1 MVTFLLNCPFVQG
14 SIIPNEIFRLND
26 EIYETSTFFVKR
38 DVENESSQDF
48 PFLHFTVTGSLI
60 ALCNY
65 DNYESNFPVPVP
77 NPDPRIVKRSDGA
90 MLLSVLV
97 SMCWVQAALYL

>member
-1 MVTFLLNCPFVQG
+1 M
-14 SIIPNEIFRLND
+14 
-26 EIYETSTFFVKR
+26 
-38 DVENESSQDF
+38 ENESSQDF

-90 MLLSVLV
+90 IVGAGVAVLGAG
-97 SMCWVQAALYL
+97 CAALYLYSDDDVLGCM

>member
-1 MVTFLLNCPFVQG
+1 M
-14 SIIPNEIFRLND
+14 
-26 EIYETSTFFVKR
+26 
-38 DVENESSQDF
+38 
-48 PFLHFTVTGSLI
+48 TGSLI

-90 MLLSVLV
+90 IVGAGVAVLG
-97 SMCWVQAALYL
+97 ALYLYSDDEVLDCM